1 MAIPKE
7 PPKTRRK
14 RRKKKRTVWQR
25 IRLAT
30 RRTLISGLLIVV
42 PLGITGFVLQFFYRM
57 TAGMIVPVVR
67 QFVEPLPPYLDI
79 AISLLLFVVVLYVI
93 GLVAT
98 AYVGRKLIELGEAII
113 QRIPLV
119 KNIYGASKQV
129 VEAVS
134 LQGGFSSLQSVVLVD
149 FPHPGMKAMG
159 FITGKITTQDGEEYY
174 RVFIP
179 TTPNV
184 TTGFLQ
190 FVPPH
195 MLLHSSLSVEE
206 AGKLIVSV
214 GILSPPVLN
223 LTPGGAEPPV
233 MPTDSDDDFEDD
245 DSEEEEGA
253 EQEAAIEREKAR
265 E

>member
-1 MAIPKE
+1 MNGLPK
-7 PPKTRRK
+7 PQRK

-42 PLGITGFVLQFFYRM
+42 PLGITGFVLQFFYGM
-57 TAGMIVPVVR
+57 TAGMIVPMVR
-67 QFVEPLPPYLDI
+67 QFIEPLPPYLDVV
-79 AISLLLFVVVLYVI
+79 ISLLLFVLVLYVI

-98 AYVGRKLIELGEAII
+98 AYVGRKLIDLGEAII
-113 QRIPLV
+113 QRIPVV

-134 LQGGFSSLQSVVLVD
+134 LQGGFSSLKSVAFVD
-149 FPHPGMKAMG
+149 FPQPGMKALG
-159 FITGKITTQDGEEYY
+159 FVTGKVLTQDGEEYY

-195 MLLHSSLSVEE
+195 MLSHCAMSVEE

-223 LTPGGAEPPV
+223 LIPGNAEPPEF
-233 MPTDSDDDFEDD
+233 PTESDDDYEDD
-245 DSEEEEGA
+245 DGSDEIEEGA
-253 EQEAAIEREKAR
+253 TGLDAAAGRE
-265 E
+265 